1 MPKSLIMHL
10 FVTLMHPLSP
20 LKRLFRVSLDT
31 SAYQFHCGGGG
42 RGMEQEEQVD
52 RTALNSF

>member
-31 SAYQFHCGGGG
+31 SAYQFHCGGGE

-52 RTALNSF
+52 RTALN